1 MKLEKVITYQ
11 GKQYSV
17 FFELHNEE
25 ELGEKTISQVENK
38 LIVTARVTNSNHVQ
52 IYKVK
57 DRISVTDKNSL
68 VNFLSEI
75 VKKAHDKESLEQIVE
90 LDNWHGN
97 IDAVVTLD
105 SQGLRF
111 LDPKDGTI
119 LYCYNPLLSSIPV
132 WNVDS
137 NKV

>member
-38 LIVTARVTNSNHVQ
+38 LIVTARVTNSKHVQ

-75 VKKAHDKESLEQIVE
+75 VKKAHDKENLEQIVE

-97 IDAVVTLD
+97 MDVNIKIDFEGVK
-105 SQGLRF
+105 F

-119 LYCYNPLLSSIPV
+119 LYCYNPLSNSIPV
-132 WNVDS
+132 WNVDL